1 VEGLLSCCPEFLCG
15 GFCRFAC
22 GGSATLLSSSFLCYI
37 TVLLRVLS
45 AGGITVIYLEVC
57 GIIAVSFG
65 GLYLWQNCPTVHID
79 RDQTLEV

>member
-1 VEGLLSCCPEFLCG
+1 MSKFLVWGGLL
-15 GFCRFAC
+15 FAC
-22 GGSATLLSSSFLCYI
+22 GGAFILLSSSFLCYI
-37 TVLLRVLS
+37 TVLWRVLS

-65 GLYLWQNCPTVHID
+65 GLFLWQNCPTVHID

>member
-1 VEGLLSCCPEFLCG
+1 VEGFAVLLVEDT
-15 GFCRFAC
+15 
-22 GGSATLLSSSFLCYI
+22 ATLLSSSFLCYI